1 MEYCRLEQISEQME
15 GQLRAGNLYPVLGA
29 GFSANCKSR
38 GGIVPDGKK
47 LKEDFLS
54 QIKEQA
60 VDIENI
66 KDRDLK
72 QVSKYYKEMVPRDV
86 RVKYL
91 MDKLTG
97 VSLEKEKKRFLDIN
111 WKYVYTF
118 NIDTAIEDNSIYK
131 NVILPNKPGDEK
143 TIETLGSG
151 LFKVHGDVVDYCKYK
166 NSECYIFDS
175 KEYARNIDDN
185 KFILNK
191 MKHDFTFNNLIFVG
205 CSLSEE
211 LDLLSMNIPDTEM
224 FKASRYYITSTKPD
238 RFREIDLE
246 TYGITHIV
254 LVTSYEDFYKK
265 MYDIYIKS
273 LEMQKDELDDF
284 KNPKIEIGEMD
295 ISLNKDYFYFGKKL
309 FDKQNQR
316 IHFPGFFIQ
325 RSVILNSL
333 LPEMDKYSVQFLCGG
348 RVSGKS
354 YALASI
360 PKIIRDRNVYIFD
373 SRYTISRQSLEELMK
388 KNNSVICFDTSTL
401 PKDII
406 FQIKDNAQLLYDRN
420 INFVIAVNR
429 SDKDIIA
436 SIKKLSMGNK
446 VAYYELENILD
457 DCELEN
463 LNKNLGRI
471 SIPIFHSRKTILD
484 NILMATRDSTIQ
496 YNKYRDAFEVK
507 NIYEMMILILLAINE
522 KISSQE
528 FVDFNIER
536 DIYDLLS
543 KLSPIIDEDYTS
555 SIERD
560 TLNSSSY
567 KVYANSK
574 YWILRKL
581 GGYATDPKKHKLII
595 EAYHKIIEKLLINHG
610 SNYKDLEDYIKYDV
624 INEIFFRPQSGNLTL
639 IKNLYDDLDDL
650 LYSEPQFFHQKAK
663 CYLWHCD
670 YSNDKKNEINEALRY
685 VKLAKHNL
693 EIQGNRE
700 NEKVKIALAHIDFTI
715 ALIYAKINNIMEYK
729 DFDRFKEGIKYI
741 SEGIKNKTNEDYFY
755 GLLKRN
761 NKKVND
767 VIEFY
772 KYVVTNNLDIYN
784 LTAIERKNVDEF
796 VTFMFKAQNNE
807 N

>member
-175 KEYARNIDDN
+175 KEYARSIDDN

-254 LVTSYEDFYKK
+254 LVTSYEDF
-265 MYDIYIKS
+265 
-273 LEMQKDELDDF
+273 
-284 KNPKIEIGEMD
+284 
-295 ISLNKDYFYFGKKL
+295 
-309 FDKQNQR
+309 
-316 IHFPGFFIQ
+316 
-325 RSVILNSL
+325 
-333 LPEMDKYSVQFLCGG
+333 
-348 RVSGKS
+348 
-354 YALASI
+354 
-360 PKIIRDRNVYIFD
+360 
-373 SRYTISRQSLEELMK
+373 
-388 KNNSVICFDTSTL
+388 
-401 PKDII
+401 
-406 FQIKDNAQLLYDRN
+406 
-420 INFVIAVNR
+420 
-429 SDKDIIA
+429 
-436 SIKKLSMGNK
+436 
-446 VAYYELENILD
+446 
-457 DCELEN
+457 
-463 LNKNLGRI
+463 
-471 SIPIFHSRKTILD
+471 
-484 NILMATRDSTIQ
+484 
-496 YNKYRDAFEVK
+496 
-507 NIYEMMILILLAINE
+507 
-522 KISSQE
+522 
-528 FVDFNIER
+528 
-536 DIYDLLS
+536 
-543 KLSPIIDEDYTS
+543 
-555 SIERD
+555 
-560 TLNSSSY
+560 
-567 KVYANSK
+567 
-574 YWILRKL
+574 
-581 GGYATDPKKHKLII
+581 
-595 EAYHKIIEKLLINHG
+595 
-610 SNYKDLEDYIKYDV
+610 NYK
-624 INEIFFRPQSGNLTL
+624 
-639 IKNLYDDLDDL
+639 
-650 LYSEPQFFHQKAK
+650 
-663 CYLWHCD
+663 
-670 YSNDKKNEINEALRY
+670 
-685 VKLAKHNL
+685 
-693 EIQGNRE
+693 
-700 NEKVKIALAHIDFTI
+700 
-715 ALIYAKINNIMEYK
+715 
-729 DFDRFKEGIKYI
+729 
-741 SEGIKNKTNEDYFY
+741 
-755 GLLKRN
+755 
-761 NKKVND
+761 
-767 VIEFY
+767 
-772 KYVVTNNLDIYN
+772 
-784 LTAIERKNVDEF
+784 NV
-796 VTFMFKAQNNE
+796 
-807 N
+807 